1 MLPVGTQGVAN
12 LLVGQA
18 STVPAAPRKGSS
30 GNDFPPGRGNE
41 AAQRNAESRPAPRDD
56 ARQPSGHA
64 QVPADAPAQ
73 AKSAVAN
80 DKSSRKGSR
89 GDKAPAAKPDATKN
103 TGEAAGASVQAA
115 DAALSFAAVFAQVG
129 RAQATS
135 ETKSLKSAKAEGPA
149 AAGAKPVTATPVTPT
164 PATRPNLVV
173 PMAAT
178 TIPVQ
183 QAAAMAPAGDTRPAA
198 TRQAPQQTAKAKS
211 SPTAVPQGAEASG
224 LQAAAT
230 AGAETVKAAVPQK
243 LATVQQPAAAP
254 LVAQNVQGTGLAG
267 AEARGTKLATSTPV
281 AVTTV
286 THLHMVAPM
295 VAATASPPRGA
306 TMAPVR
312 EMQAAAPSQ
321 VSQRPAKAKNSPTA
335 APQGAEASGLQAT
348 VVVAAQAAKAAA
360 PPKPAPA
367 VNPAPATQDVH
378 QPAVAE
384 GAAETGQGTG
394 LMAGGGKSAGH
405 RTGQAAEAR
414 GAKTRSTNAPQ
425 TGTHP
430 QAASADVAAGQAF
443 TITGGQAH
451 ASMAAAGAD
460 AKAAPAG
467 DASPDAGQATNAE
480 AGRQTVETPVAD
492 QIVQSIR
499 GTSLRVDRQLVVRLS
514 PPELGK
520 VRVTLRTSGNQIHGV
535 LEAEN
540 PETFKRLE
548 REAVGLV
555 ARLQDAG
562 LQVQRLDVTLTRQDG
577 GPMSENP
584 MARDGRHDQSQGG
597 AEPRTARTT
606 PEENL
611 AAVEPAAQAEPMAE
625 AIPPG
630 SQAINVR
637 V

>member
-56 ARQPSGHA
+56 ARQPSGYA

-73 AKSAVAN
+73 AKSAIAN

-103 TGEAAGASVQAA
+103 TREAGGASVQAA
-115 DAALSFAAVFAQVG
+115 DVALSFAAVFAQVG
-129 RAQATS
+129 RAQATG
-135 ETKSLKSAKAEGPA
+135 ETKSLKSLKSEGPA
-149 AAGAKPVTATPVTPT
+149 AAVATPVTPT

-230 AGAETVKAAVPQK
+230 ASAETVKAAAPQK
-243 LATVQQPAAAP
+243 PATVQQPVAASP
-254 LVAQNVQGTGLAG
+254 VAQNGQGADPAG
-267 AEARGTKLATSTPV
+267 AETRGAKPAVSTSAAMTM
-281 AVTTV
+281 V
-286 THLHMVAPM
+286 THLHVVAPM
-295 VAATASPPRGA
+295 VAATASSPRGA

-312 EMQAAAPSQ
+312 ETQAAAPSP

-335 APQGAEASGLQAT
+335 APQGAEASGLQAAI
-348 VVVAAQAAKAAA
+348 VVAAQAAKAAA

-367 VNPAPATQDVH
+367 VNPAAATPDVH

-451 ASMAAAGAD
+451 ASRAAAGAD

-520 VRVTLRTSGNQIHGV
+520 IRVTLRTSGNQIHGV

-597 AEPRTARTT
+597 AEPHTARTT

-611 AAVEPAAQAEPMAE
+611 AAVEPAAQAEPTAE